1 MAGKRNETPTTDLRY
16 PMVDLFTGGTVMP
29 LMFVN
34 VVTTWYVLSLTA
46 PWLFTQ
52 AWMKEL
58 ERERARFITT
68 RDTGLPSSSP
78 ACRPAYPAR

>member
-1 MAGKRNETPTTDLRY
+1 MTGKRNETLATHLKY

-34 VVTTWYVLSLTA
+34 VVATWYLLSLTA
-46 PWLFTQ
+46 PWLLTQ

-58 ERERARFITT
+58 ERERA
-68 RDTGLPSSSP
+68 S
-78 ACRPAYPAR
+78 

>member
-1 MAGKRNETPTTDLRY
+1 MTDNRTGMLATNLKY
-16 PMVDLFTGGTVMP
+16 PMVDLFTGGAVMP

-52 AWMKEL
+52 AWIKEL
-58 ERERARFITT
+58 EGERA
-68 RDTGLPSSSP
+68 L
-78 ACRPAYPAR
+78 

>member
-1 MAGKRNETPTTDLRY
+1 MARKRNEALTTNLEY

-34 VVTTWYVLSLTA
+34 VVTTGYLLSLTA

-52 AWMKEL
+52 AWIKEL
-58 ERERARFITT
+58 ERESVLHNQSAQNC
-68 RDTGLPSSSP
+68 SSSESTSG
-78 ACRPAYPAR
+78 AVVAL

>member
-1 MAGKRNETPTTDLRY
+1 MTGKRNETSTTKLTY
-16 PMVDLFTGGTVMP
+16 PMVDLFTGTVMP

-58 ERERARFITT
+58 CA
-68 RDTGLPSSSP
+68 S
-78 ACRPAYPAR
+78 

>member
-1 MAGKRNETPTTDLRY
+1 MTGKRNEALTTNLEY

-34 VVTTWYVLSLTA
+34 VVTTAYFLSLTA

-52 AWMKEL
+52 AWIKEL
-58 ERERARFITT
+58 ERERA
-68 RDTGLPSSSP
+68 S
-78 ACRPAYPAR
+78 

>member
-1 MAGKRNETPTTDLRY
+1 MTSKRNETPTTNLAY
-16 PMVDLFTGGTVMP
+16 PMVDLFTGSTVMP

-34 VVTTWYVLSLTA
+34 VVTTCYVLSLTA

-58 ERERARFITT
+58 ERARA
-68 RDTGLPSSSP
+68 
-78 ACRPAYPAR
+78 A

>member
-1 MAGKRNETPTTDLRY
+1 MTDKRNETLATHLKY

-52 AWMKEL
+52 AWVKEQ
-58 ERERARFITT
+58 RERA
-68 RDTGLPSSSP
+68 S
-78 ACRPAYPAR
+78 

>member
-1 MAGKRNETPTTDLRY
+1 MTGKRNETSTTNLTY
-16 PMVDLFTGGTVMP
+16 PMVDLFTGTVMP

-58 ERERARFITT
+58 ERERA
-68 RDTGLPSSSP
+68 S
-78 ACRPAYPAR
+78 